1 MKSVKNNKKS
11 SLNTSITKILLK
23 SAFLFSLFFV
33 DKAQADNCTRVG
45 ERGTSGACQGKL
57 IVNRQD
63 LLDAIEREDY
73 RVQGPDANGNDIYYT
88 FEDDANNIYTGNI
101 TNFSKLFQNKA
112 NFNADIGYWNVD
124 NATNMSFMFNNA
136 SSFNQNIN
144 GWNVE
149 SVTNMRGMFHGASS
163 FNKPLNNWNPI
174 EVVNMHSMFRGAKV
188 FNRNINDWGNNTGK
202 VTNMGSMFRG
212 ALVFNQPLGSWD
224 VSQVTTMQDMFRD
237 AKAFNGRVLPWT
249 TSSVTNFKRVFY
261 KASSFN
267 KDIGDWDVSKAVSMN
282 GLLGHA
288 NAFAGDI
295 SNWNV
300 SGIEKRPKNFA
311 TTNQANYKEPC
322 WGLDG
327 CAADNT
333 IPVLQS
339 NWSPNGYNNSLSG
352 DEAIPLILE
361 FDKAVRAGDIKK
373 ANLQL
378 FHQVTENGKQR
389 YKRVRAYSLKNPNL
403 VQFEEVNGVQKRIKV
418 LNIRNELS
426 ANTKYYVKVNPK
438 AILSRN
444 NNVPF
449 AGINAGFGE
458 SGGVYFSTGADS
470 ILEIKSTSP
479 TYNSQTDLL
488 ATEDPSITIQFSE
501 SVALANSGNITI
513 RKNADDSDLRVYSL
527 NDASDKEDIKVE
539 GEELTLFLKDSNG
552 NSLVNS
558 STTYYLVIDANTIQN
573 ATSTKSLTAIT
584 KADGYTF
591 QTVAAEK
598 CGAIRGRA
606 KYWRGKGAASTT
618 VKIYRGD
625 VEVAT
630 KTTNDLGD
638 YSYFPTV
645 TGTYKVE
652 FVKPSS
658 ESNLPRFARAAVISS
673 ESIKNSGRWV
683 RNIEITSACE
693 FHEEIDGLLIDPKGI
708 IYDSNTRQPI
718 AGATVKFLYNGELV
732 NNDWLD
738 DSGGENTQ
746 ITESDGEYSFILKAD
761 TAADGIYT
769 IQVSPP
775 TAYKFKS
782 SQITSESETYTPQ
795 LGAQIDE
802 IQSQETAP
810 DSNQETTY
818 YLSFSFVFGENA
830 SSTSNGVINNH
841 IPIDPAADPTA
852 KADVKGLVEAWTDAA
867 IRFNKSSVKAV
878 NKRFDWL
885 RSNQNSEKKS
895 HQGINISFANPL
907 LKKAFNGSTKRFK
920 DLDNRDLESWARSNW
935 SNERLKNKS
944 DQVFNDLI
952 DNSVNLAFAE
962 LRDKTF
968 KPNLNRTGGEIIG
981 NWSLWSNGEILIDN
995 SDSSSNSSGK
1005 DTNSL
1010 YLTLGIDKPYKDN
1023 NLFGMA
1029 FTYGKDDISV
1039 GNLGSGINSTNL
1051 GFNFYSSNLLKNKFP
1066 LETQIGFGKMDMN
1079 TKRIDNSTSHKG
1091 NRDVYMIFGSAKILA
1106 EPLKINNFQL
1116 TPYGRLDLAHINFKA
1131 FSESGSSLALT
1142 FKDQTVNRKMVSL
1155 GLNLDRDFIFENWRL
1170 KPFLGISYG
1179 YDFTGDS
1186 IVDMNYVGDSQN
1198 YRIILDKLS
1207 SEQWTTSL
1215 GFEFY
1220 RNNNWSGSMSYD
1232 YQNSDSYS
1240 YSNSYQFN
1248 LNWYF

>member
-1 MKSVKNNKKS
+1 MKSVENNKKN
-11 SLNTSITKILLK
+11 SLNTSITKILLR

-63 LLDAIEREDY
+63 LLEAIEREDY
-73 RVQGPDANGNDIYYT
+73 RVQGPDENGNNIFYT
-88 FEDDANNIYTGNI
+88 FGNDANNIYTGNI
-101 TNFSKLFQNKA
+101 TNFSKLFQNKT
-112 NFNADIGYWNVD
+112 NFNEDIGYWNVD
-124 NATNMSFMFNNA
+124 NATNMSYMFNNA

-144 GWNVE
+144 AWKVE
-149 SVTNMRGMFHGASS
+149 SVTNMRGMFSGASD
-163 FNKPLNNWNPI
+163 FNQPLNNWNPI
-174 EVVNMHSMFRGAKV
+174 EVLNMNSMFRDAKA
-188 FNRNINDWGNNTGK
+188 FNKNINDWGDNTGK
-202 VTNMGSMFRG
+202 VKNMSSMFRG
-212 ALVFNQPLGSWD
+212 ALAFNKPLGSWD
-224 VSQVTTMQDMFRD
+224 VSEVTTMQDMFRD

-249 TSSVTNFKRVFY
+249 TSSVKNFKRVFY
-261 KASSFN
+261 RASSFN
-267 KDIGDWDVSKAVSMN
+267 KDISDWDVSNAVSMI
-282 GLLGHA
+282 GFLGHA
-288 NAFAGDI
+288 NAFAQDI

-300 SGIEKRPKNFA
+300 SNIENKPKNFA
-311 TTNQANYKEPC
+311 INTAANYKGPC
-322 WGLDG
+322 WGFNG
-327 CAADNT
+327 CASDNT

-352 DEAIPLILE
+352 DADIPLILE
-361 FDKAVRAGDIKK
+361 FDQAVRPGDIRK

-389 YKRVRAYSLKNPNL
+389 YRRKKAYSLKDSNL

-418 LNIRNELS
+418 LNIRNELT
-426 ANTKYYVKVNPK
+426 ADTKYYVKIVPK
-438 AILSRN
+438 AILSKD
-444 NNVPF
+444 NNVAF

-488 ATEDPSITIQFSE
+488 PTEDPSITIKFSE
-501 SVALANSGNITI
+501 SIALANSGNIKI
-513 RKNADDSDLRVYSL
+513 RKSSDDSDIRVYSL
-527 NDASDKEDIKVE
+527 NNTSDKEYIKVE
-539 GEELTLFLKDSNG
+539 GEELTLYLKDSNG

-558 STTYYLVIDANTIQN
+558 STTYYLVIDNNTIQN
-573 ATSTKSLTAIT
+573 ATSTKSLAAIS
-584 KADGYTF
+584 KGDGYTF

-606 KYWRGKGAASTT
+606 KYWRGKGAPSTT

-718 AGATVKFLYNGELV
+718 SGATVKFLYNGELV

-738 DSGGENTQ
+738 DSGGDNTQ
-746 ITESDGEYSFILKAD
+746 ITAADGEYSFILKAD

-775 TAYKFKS
+775 TAYKFES

-841 IPIDPAADPTA
+841 IPIDPAADPTTKVDA
-852 KADVKGLVEAWTDAA
+852 QGLVEAWTDAA

-907 LKKAFNGSTKRFK
+907 LEKAFNGSTKRFK

-935 SNERLKNKS
+935 SNERLKNES

-968 KPNLNRTGGEIIG
+968 KPNLNPTGGELIG
-981 NWSLWSNGEILIDN
+981 NWSLWSSGEILVGDFYSTTTSSGQD
-995 SDSSSNSSGK
+995 SDSI
-1005 DTNSL
+1005 
-1010 YLTLGIDKPYKDN
+1010 YLTLGMDKPYKDN
-1023 NLFGMA
+1023 GLFGIA
-1029 FTYGKDDISV
+1029 FTYGDDDIRV
-1039 GNLGSGINSTNL
+1039 GNAGSGINSSNYGL
-1051 GFNFYSSNLLKNKFP
+1051 NVYSSNLLKNNLP
-1066 LETQIGFGKMDMN
+1066 LETQFGLGMMDIA
-1079 TKRIDNSTSHKG
+1079 TKRIDDSSLHKG
-1091 NRDVYMIFGSAKILA
+1091 NRKAYMIFGSAKLLA
-1106 EPLKINNFQL
+1106 EPFNIKNFQL
-1116 TPYGRLDLAHINFKA
+1116 TPYGRLDLAHIKFNE
-1131 FSESGSSLALT
+1131 FSESGSNLALT
-1142 FKDQTVNRKMVSL
+1142 FKDQTINRKMISL
-1155 GLNLDRDFIFENWRL
+1155 GLNLDRNLTFENWRL

-1198 YRIILDKLS
+1198 YRIILDKLG
-1207 SEQWTTSL
+1207 SEQWNISL

-1220 RNNNWSGSMSYD
+1220 RNDNWSGSVSYEYED
-1232 YQNSDSYS
+1232 SDNSSH
-1240 YSNSYQFN
+1240 SNSYQFN
-1248 LNWYF
+1248 INWDF